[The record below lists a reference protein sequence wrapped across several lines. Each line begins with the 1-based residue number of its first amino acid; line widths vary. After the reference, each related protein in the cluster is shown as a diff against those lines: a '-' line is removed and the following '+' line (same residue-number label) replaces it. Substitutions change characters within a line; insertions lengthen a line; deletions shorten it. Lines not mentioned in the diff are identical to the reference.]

1 MKMKYIDIY
10 SSILFTRNPNE
21 DTHQMKYYL
30 FIV

>member
-1 MKMKYIDIY
+1 MKMKYIDI